1 MSNGMN
7 IFAFF
12 YKFVGHFSNCCSLNV
27 KTSMSR
33 KKHPYVKSLPLDFL
47 ATICLE
53 KEEEEEEKGFWH
65 ELELNIKA

>member
-1 MSNGMN
+1 
-7 IFAFF
+7 
-12 YKFVGHFSNCCSLNV
+12 
-27 KTSMSR
+27 MSR

-53 KEEEEEEKGFWH
+53 KEEEEEEEKGFWH